1 MIFSQGKY
9 LAAKQELATALTGI
23 EQKITGKRG
32 CFIEPGSVGL
42 TAAARQNMQ
51 ERILHFDSGSG
62 GSYGIFK
69 NGGYHFHGSVPF

>member
-1 MIFSQGKY
+1 M
-9 LAAKQELATALTGI
+9 
-23 EQKITGKRG
+23 
-32 CFIEPGSVGL
+32 EPGSVGL

-62 GSYGIFK
+62 GYGIFK